1 MPRFY
6 CKGPSPAIEVMG
18 PRHGKE
24 DRRCRSIPSV
34 SLSGHLQEGEQVLYR
49 AHPSRVPLVPPF
61 TLAAVAALAGLVAW
75 NLSGE
80 QHGWVLAVAG
90 VVVGVA
96 LLWALARYVELSAN
110 QYVLTD
116 RRLLRIRGII
126 SQSSMDSYLDKINNV
141 EHHQTF
147 WGRLL
152 GFGDVEIDTAG
163 GAELFPVIGQPL
175 AFKRA
180 VDGAILA
187 YRRGPAVPPAA
198 AAAAVA
204 ASPSSPS
211 SPSAGAAERIRQ
223 LKRLL
228 DDGLISPAEFEAKRK
243 QLLDQI

>member
-1 MPRFY
+1 
-6 CKGPSPAIEVMG
+6 MG
-18 PRHGKE
+18 LG
-24 DRRCRSIPSV
+24 D
-34 SLSGHLQEGEQVLYR
+34 HLQQGEQVLYR
-49 AHPSRVPLVPPF
+49 AYPSRVPLVPPL
-61 TLAAVAALAGLVAW
+61 TLAAVGALAGLVAW
-75 NLSGE
+75 NLAG
-80 QHGWVLAVAG
+80 QRWVLALGG

-96 LLWALARYVELSAN
+96 LLWALARWVELAAN

-126 SQSSMDSYLDKINNV
+126 SQSSMDSYLDKINNA

-152 GFGDVEIDTAG
+152 GYGDVEIDTAG
-163 GAELFPVIGQPL
+163 GAEVFPRISQPL

-187 YRRGPAVPPAA
+187 YRRGPAGPPAA
-198 AAAAVA
+198 AAAASSASASA
-204 ASPSSPS
+204 AP
-211 SPSAGAAERIRQ
+211 AERIRQ

>member
-1 MPRFY
+1 
-6 CKGPSPAIEVMG
+6 
-18 PRHGKE
+18 
-24 DRRCRSIPSV
+24 V
-34 SLSGHLQEGEQVLYR
+34 SLRDHLQEGEQILYR
-49 AHPSRVPLVPPF
+49 AYPSRVPLVPPL
-61 TLAAVAALAGLVAW
+61 TLAAVGALVGLVAW
-75 NLSGE
+75 NLSGR
-80 QHGWVLAVAG
+80 QQGWVLALGG

-96 LLWALARYVELSAN
+96 LLWALARYVELAAN

-126 SQSSMDSYLDKINNV
+126 SQSSMDSYLDKVNNV

-152 GFGDVEIDTAG
+152 GYGDVEIDTAG
-163 GAELFPVIGQPL
+163 GAEVFPRISQPL

-180 VDGAILA
+180 VDAAILA
-187 YRRGPAVPPAA
+187 YRKGSAGPPAA
-198 AAAAVA
+198 TS

-211 SPSAGAAERIRQ
+211 SAPAERIRQ

>member
-1 MPRFY
+1 
-6 CKGPSPAIEVMG
+6 
-18 PRHGKE
+18 
-24 DRRCRSIPSV
+24 V
-34 SLSGHLQEGEQVLYR
+34 SLRDHLQEGEQILYR
-49 AHPSRVPLVPPF
+49 AYASRVPLVPPL

-75 NLSGE
+75 NLSG
-80 QHGWVLAVAG
+80 QQQRWVLALAG
-90 VVVGVA
+90 VVVGVT
-96 LLWALARYVELSAN
+96 LLWALARYVELAAN

-116 RRLLRIRGII
+116 RRLLRLRGIV

-152 GFGDVEIDTAG
+152 GYGDVEIDTASES
-163 GAELFPVIGQPL
+163 GAEVFPRISQPL

-180 VDGAILA
+180 VDAA
-187 YRRGPAVPPAA
+187 TVAFRNAPAGQVAA
-198 AAAAVA
+198 A
-204 ASPSSPS
+204 STST
-211 SPSAGAAERIRQ
+211 GADRIRQ

>member
-1 MPRFY
+1 
-6 CKGPSPAIEVMG
+6 
-18 PRHGKE
+18 
-24 DRRCRSIPSV
+24 V
-34 SLSGHLQEGEQVLYR
+34 SLGDHLQEGERILYR
-49 AHPSRVPLVPPF
+49 AYPSRVPLVPPL

-75 NLSGE
+75 NLSG
-80 QHGWVLAVAG
+80 QQQRWVLAVAG

-96 LLWALARYVELSAN
+96 LLWALARWVELAAN

-116 RRLLRIRGII
+116 RRLLRLHGII

-152 GFGDVEIDTAG
+152 GYGDVEIDTASEN
-163 GAELFPVIGQPL
+163 GAEVFPRIGQPL

-180 VDGAILA
+180 VDAAIIA
-187 YRRGPAVPPAA
+187 FRNAPSGQS
-198 AAAAVA
+198 AVA
-204 ASPSSPS
+204 AASSS
-211 SPSAGAAERIRQ
+211 SGAERIRQ

>member
-1 MPRFY
+1 
-6 CKGPSPAIEVMG
+6 
-18 PRHGKE
+18 
-24 DRRCRSIPSV
+24 V
-34 SLSGHLQEGEQVLYR
+34 SLRDHLQEGEQILYR
-49 AHPSRVPLVPPF
+49 AYPSRVPLVPPL

-75 NLSGE
+75 NLSG
-80 QHGWVLAVAG
+80 QQQRWVLALAG

-96 LLWALARYVELSAN
+96 LLWALARYVELAAN

-116 RRLLRIRGII
+116 RRLLRLRGIV

-152 GFGDVEIDTAG
+152 GYGDVEIDTASES
-163 GAELFPVIGQPL
+163 GAEVFPRISQPL

-180 VDGAILA
+180 VDAA
-187 YRRGPAVPPAA
+187 TVAFRNAPAGQAA
-198 AAAAVA
+198 AAS
-204 ASPSSPS
+204 ASS
-211 SPSAGAAERIRQ
+211 GADRIRQ

>member
-1 MPRFY
+1 M
-6 CKGPSPAIEVMG
+6 
-18 PRHGKE
+18 
-24 DRRCRSIPSV
+24 
-34 SLSGHLQEGEQVLYR
+34 SLSDHLQEGEQVLYR
-49 AHPSRVPLVPPF
+49 AYPSRVPLVPPL
-61 TLAAVAALAGLVAW
+61 TLAAVAALVGLVAW
-75 NLSGE
+75 NLSG
-80 QHGWVLAVAG
+80 QQQRWVLVLAG

-96 LLWALARYVELSAN
+96 LLWALARYVELAAN

-116 RRLLRIRGII
+116 RRLLRVRGII
-126 SQSSMDSYLDKINNV
+126 GQSSMDSYLDKINNV

-152 GFGDVEIDTAG
+152 GYGDVEIDTAAES
-163 GAELFPVIGQPL
+163 GAEVFPRIGQPL

-187 YRRGPAVPPAA
+187 YRKAPASPPAA
-198 AAAAVA
+198 A
-204 ASPSSPS
+204 STS
-211 SPSAGAAERIRQ
+211 GAERIRQ

>member
-1 MPRFY
+1 
-6 CKGPSPAIEVMG
+6 
-18 PRHGKE
+18 
-24 DRRCRSIPSV
+24 V
-34 SLSGHLQEGEQVLYR
+34 SLRDHLQEGEQILYR
-49 AHPSRVPLVPPF
+49 AYPSRVPLVPPL
-61 TLAAVAALAGLVAW
+61 TLAAVGALVGLVAW
-75 NLSGE
+75 NLSGR
-80 QHGWVLAVAG
+80 QQGWVLALGG

-96 LLWALARYVELSAN
+96 LLWALARYVELAAN

-116 RRLLRIRGII
+116 RRLLRVRGII
-126 SQSSMDSYLDKINNV
+126 GQSSMDSYLDKINNV

-152 GFGDVEIDTAG
+152 GYGDVEIDTAAES
-163 GAELFPVIGQPL
+163 GAEVFPRISQPL

-187 YRRGPAVPPAA
+187 YRKAPAGQPAA
-198 AAAAVA
+198 A
-204 ASPSSPS
+204 STS
-211 SPSAGAAERIRQ
+211 GAERIRQ

>member
-1 MPRFY
+1 
-6 CKGPSPAIEVMG
+6 MG
-18 PRHGKE
+18 LG
-24 DRRCRSIPSV
+24 D
-34 SLSGHLQEGEQVLYR
+34 HLQQGEQVLYR
-49 AHPSRVPLVPPF
+49 AYPSRVPLVPPL
-61 TLAAVAALAGLVAW
+61 TLAAVGALAGLVAW
-75 NLSGE
+75 NLSGR
-80 QHGWVLAVAG
+80 QQGWVLALGG

-96 LLWALARYVELSAN
+96 LLWALARWVELAAN

-126 SQSSMDSYLDKINNV
+126 SQSSMDSYLDKINNA

-152 GFGDVEIDTAG
+152 GYGDVEIDTAG
-163 GAELFPVIGQPL
+163 GAEVFPRIGQPL

-187 YRRGPAVPPAA
+187 YRRGPSSAPAA
-198 AAAAVA
+198 AAA
-204 ASPSSPS
+204 SSS
-211 SPSAGAAERIRQ
+211 SPSAAPAERLRQ
-223 LKRLL
+223 LKHLL

>member
-1 MPRFY
+1 
-6 CKGPSPAIEVMG
+6 
-18 PRHGKE
+18 
-24 DRRCRSIPSV
+24 V
-34 SLSGHLQEGEQVLYR
+34 SLRDHLQEGEQILYR
-49 AHPSRVPLVPPF
+49 AYPSRVPLVPPL
-61 TLAAVAALAGLVAW
+61 TLAAVGALAGLVAW
-75 NLSGE
+75 NLSGR
-80 QHGWVLAVAG
+80 QQGWVLALGG

-96 LLWALARYVELSAN
+96 LLWALARYVELAAN

-126 SQSSMDSYLDKINNV
+126 SQSSMDSYLDKVNNV

-152 GFGDVEIDTAG
+152 GYGDVEIDTAG
-163 GAELFPVIGQPL
+163 GAEVFPRIGQPL

-187 YRRGPAVPPAA
+187 YRRAPAGQPAA
-198 AAAAVA
+198 ATAAVSPSP
-204 ASPSSPS
+204 SPSS
-211 SPSAGAAERIRQ
+211 AAAERIRQ

>member
-1 MPRFY
+1 
-6 CKGPSPAIEVMG
+6 
-18 PRHGKE
+18 
-24 DRRCRSIPSV
+24 V
-34 SLSGHLQEGEQVLYR
+34 SLRDHLQEGEQVLYR
-49 AHPSRVPLVPPF
+49 AYPSRVPLVPPL

-75 NLSGE
+75 NLSG
-80 QHGWVLAVAG
+80 QQQRWVLALAG

-96 LLWALARYVELSAN
+96 LLWALARYVELAAN

-116 RRLLRIRGII
+116 RRLLRVRGII
-126 SQSSMDSYLDKINNV
+126 GQSSMDSYLDKINNV

-152 GFGDVEIDTAG
+152 GYGDVEIDTAAES
-163 GAELFPVIGQPL
+163 GAEVFPRISQPL

-187 YRRGPAVPPAA
+187 YRKAPAGQPAA
-198 AAAAVA
+198 A
-204 ASPSSPS
+204 STS
-211 SPSAGAAERIRQ
+211 GAERIRQ

>member
-1 MPRFY
+1 
-6 CKGPSPAIEVMG
+6 MG
-18 PRHGKE
+18 LG
-24 DRRCRSIPSV
+24 D
-34 SLSGHLQEGEQVLYR
+34 HLQESEQILYR
-49 AHPSRVPLVPPF
+49 AYPSRVPLVPPL
-61 TLAAVAALAGLVAW
+61 TLAAVGALAGLVAW
-75 NLSGE
+75 NLSGR
-80 QHGWVLAVAG
+80 QQGWVLALGG

-96 LLWALARYVELSAN
+96 LLWALARYVELAAN

-116 RRLLRIRGII
+116 RRLLRIRGIV

-152 GFGDVEIDTAG
+152 GYGDVEIDTAG
-163 GAELFPVIGQPL
+163 GAEVFPRISQPL

-180 VDGAILA
+180 VDAAILA
-187 YRRGPAVPPAA
+187 YRKGPGGPPAA
-198 AAAAVA
+198 TA

-211 SPSAGAAERIRQ
+211 SAPAERIRQ

>member
-1 MPRFY
+1 
-6 CKGPSPAIEVMG
+6 MG
-18 PRHGKE
+18 LG
-24 DRRCRSIPSV
+24 D
-34 SLSGHLQEGEQVLYR
+34 HLQEGEQILYR
-49 AHPSRVPLVPPF
+49 AYPSRVPLVPPL
-61 TLAAVAALAGLVAW
+61 TLAAVGALAGLVAW
-75 NLSGE
+75 NLTGR
-80 QHGWVLAVAG
+80 QQGWVLALGG

-96 LLWALARYVELSAN
+96 LLWALARYVELAAN

-126 SQSSMDSYLDKINNV
+126 SQSSMDSYLDKINNA

-163 GAELFPVIGQPL
+163 GQELFPRIGQPL

-180 VDGAILA
+180 VDAAILA
-187 YRRGPAVPPAA
+187 YRRGPSGQPAA
-198 AAAAVA
+198 ASSASSSSSTSAA
-204 ASPSSPS
+204 P
-211 SPSAGAAERIRQ
+211 AERIRQ

>member
-1 MPRFY
+1 
-6 CKGPSPAIEVMG
+6 
-18 PRHGKE
+18 
-24 DRRCRSIPSV
+24 V
-34 SLSGHLQEGEQVLYR
+34 SLGDHLQQGERILYR
-49 AHPSRVPLVPPF
+49 AYPSRVPLVPPLF
-61 TLAAVAALAGLVAW
+61 LAAVAALAGLVAW
-75 NLSGE
+75 NLSG
-80 QHGWVLAVAG
+80 QQQRWVLAVAG

-96 LLWALARYVELSAN
+96 LLWALARYVELAAN

-116 RRLLRIRGII
+116 RRLLRLRGII

-152 GFGDVEIDTAG
+152 GYGDVEIDTAAES
-163 GAELFPVIGQPL
+163 GAEVFPRISQPL

-180 VDGAILA
+180 VDAATIAFRNAPSGQ
-187 YRRGPAVPPAA
+187 PAA
-198 AAAAVA
+198 AA
-204 ASPSSPS
+204 SSS
-211 SPSAGAAERIRQ
+211 SSGAERIRQ

>member
-1 MPRFY
+1 
-6 CKGPSPAIEVMG
+6 MG
-18 PRHGKE
+18 LG
-24 DRRCRSIPSV
+24 D
-34 SLSGHLQEGEQVLYR
+34 HLQQGEQVLYR
-49 AHPSRVPLVPPF
+49 AYPSRVPLVPPL
-61 TLAAVAALAGLVAW
+61 TLAAVGALAGLVAW
-75 NLSGE
+75 NLSGR
-80 QHGWVLAVAG
+80 QQGWVLALGG

-96 LLWALARYVELSAN
+96 LLWALARWVELAAN

-126 SQSSMDSYLDKINNV
+126 SQSSMDSYLDKINNA
-141 EHHQTF
+141 EHHQSF

-152 GFGDVEIDTAG
+152 GYGDVEIDTAG
-163 GAELFPVIGQPL
+163 GSEVFPRISQPL

-187 YRRGPAVPPAA
+187 YRRGPAGPPPGAA
-198 AAAAVA
+198 AA
-204 ASPSSPS
+204 SSS
-211 SPSAGAAERIRQ
+211 SPSAAPAERIRQ

>member
-1 MPRFY
+1 
-6 CKGPSPAIEVMG
+6 
-18 PRHGKE
+18 
-24 DRRCRSIPSV
+24 V
-34 SLSGHLQEGEQVLYR
+34 SLGDHVQEGERILYR
-49 AHPSRVPLVPPF
+49 AYPSRVPLVPPL

-75 NLSGE
+75 NLSG
-80 QHGWVLAVAG
+80 QQQRWVLAVAG

-96 LLWALARYVELSAN
+96 LLWALARYVELAAN

-116 RRLLRIRGII
+116 RRLLRLHGII

-152 GFGDVEIDTAG
+152 GYGDVEIDTASEN
-163 GAELFPVIGQPL
+163 GAEVFPRISQPL

-180 VDGAILA
+180 VDAATIAFRNAPSGQ
-187 YRRGPAVPPAA
+187 PAA
-198 AAAAVA
+198 A
-204 ASPSSPS
+204 SSS
-211 SPSAGAAERIRQ
+211 GAERIRQ